1 MSAPA
6 FAELLPLPTSMPS
19 PSSDGARSFAPG
31 AMLADTY
38 RIEKLLA
45 QGGMSDIYEATHLRL
60 ARPVAIKV
68 LNAEYAAKDDW
79 RARFGR
85 EAAILGKLRH
95 PNVVDVIDVG
105 EARGGAPYMVM
116 ELIRGVDLHAA
127 VSSGRRFSPSE
138 IASIVRQ
145 IASALS
151 AAHALGMVHRDLKA
165 ENVVLCEAP
174 GQPAVIKVVDF
185 GISLWGEGPRLTAE
199 HCVFGTPEYMAPE
212 QAQGQIEQI
221 DGRTDEFSLA
231 VLAFTLLA
239 GRTPFTAESPLAI
252 LFQIVH
258 GAPVALAPLEGWDAT
273 RCEEV
278 LRRGMAASRDDRYP
292 TVLAFAEALDRALQD
307 AGVLAAPAATS
318 AAGARSVPSATTVKM
333 ARPRALRRLLAATA
347 VAATLIAPSLP
358 LGKRPAP
365 FSQVREKVLS
375 GWTQLAE
382 GVGSFAR
389 VAQAR

>member
-6 FAELLPLPTSMPS
+6 FAEPLPLPLS
-19 PSSDGARSFAPG
+19 PSSDAAWSFAPG

-60 ARPVAIKV
+60 GRPVAIKV
-68 LNAEYAAKDDW
+68 LNAEHAPKDDW

-85 EAAILGKLRH
+85 EAVILGKLRH

-105 EARGGAPYMVM
+105 EAPDGAPYMVM
-116 ELIRGVDLHAA
+116 ELIRGVDLRAA
-127 VSSGRRFSPSE
+127 VSAGRRFSPGE
-138 IASIVRQ
+138 VASMVRQ
-145 IASALS
+145 IASALT

-174 GQPAVIKVVDF
+174 GQPAVIKVIDF

-199 HCVFGTPEYMAPE
+199 RCVFGTPEYMAPE
-212 QAQGQIEQI
+212 QAQGQNEQI

-239 GRTPFTAESPLAI
+239 GRPPFAAESPLAI

-258 GAPVALAPLEGWDAT
+258 GAPAALGPVSGWDAT
-273 RCEEV
+273 GCEEV
-278 LRRGMAASRDDRYP
+278 LRRGMAASRDERYA
-292 TVLAFAEALDRALQD
+292 TVLDFADALERALDS

-318 AAGARSVPSATTVKM
+318 SGRALATTTVKM
-333 ARPRALRRLLAATA
+333 RRPRVMRRLLAATA
-347 VAATLIAPSLP
+347 VAGALMVPSAPRLS
-358 LGKRPAP
+358 GDAVPAV
-365 FSQVREKVLS
+365 SHVRAKVLS
-375 GWTQLAE
+375 GWMQLAE
-382 GVGSFAR
+382 GVGAFVR
-389 VAQAR
+389 VAR